1 MRLTGA
7 PKIFSPSTFSSS
19 SSLWL
24 LPRQRHQQDA
34 IVVLVGNDRQIA
46 ARVDVYRELLRASHT
61 QDGPHSPIE
70 EIYNRHGVAGGVHR
84 HQRPALEYVG
94 YWRGL
99 DSHAQGSVLLCG
111 SVVRNLG
118 IS

>member
-1 MRLTGA
+1 MHCLNTGLGDE
-7 PKIFSPSTFSSS
+7 PNRHTKDFSPPCTSS

-70 EIYNRHGVAGGVHR
+70 EIYHR
-84 HQRPALEYVG
+84 SEEHTSELQSRLHLVCRLLLEKKKDKG
-94 YWRGL
+94 FAADR
-99 DSHAQGSVLLCG
+99 
-111 SVVRNLG
+111 
-118 IS
+118 